1 MNNVDHPDYYNNL
14 PVECIDVAEHYS
26 FNLGNAMKYIWRAG
40 LKSEDKI
47 TYLEKA
53 RWYIRREIDRIKKY
67 KCKPDEIISDGFGSA
82 WSIVCPECEKPIMQV
97 VRPGK
102 VQCPDCG

>member
-1 MNNVDHPDYYNNL
+1 M
-14 PVECIDVAEHYS
+14 VATKKAIEDRWCWNCSMDTPHELIIYKGLNSYS
-26 FNLGNAMKYIWRAG
+26 CKYCRHCEMYENG
-40 LKSEDKI
+40 S
-47 TYLEKA
+47 
-53 RWYIRREIDRIKKY
+53 DRL
-67 KCKPDEIISDGFGSA
+67 ISDGFGSA